1 MIDIVEGAPP
11 REFGLS
17 PEQASALAASKVIQV
32 TPGPRS
38 GLWRVRDNGY
48 IGAAVIGGLSIR
60 ITPKTS
66 VDRVFFLLGYAQH
79 PLHWRQEEVDAG
91 EHRDLLPA
99 LAHAFAR
106 SADRALRQGVLQ
118 GYLELEESLP
128 VVRGRIREAD
138 QVRRRYGLPLPI
150 EVRYDEFTVDITEN
164 RLLLAAATR
173 LLRLPGLAVSTRKML
188 RHLITR
194 LAGVSTLVPGRPLPG
209 WRPSRLNSRY
219 HAALSLAEL
228 VLRGASY
235 ELDDGTTVRVDG
247 LLLEMWRVFEDFV
260 TVALAE
266 AFRTYGGRSVLQD
279 TGHHLDHDRRVH
291 LRPDLVHY
299 RIGVDGAER
308 PSAVVDS
315 KYKIAKGPDGHS
327 SDLYQMLAYC
337 TVLGLDR
344 GHLVYAKGD
353 AEPYRHVIH
362 GAGIE
367 IMQHALDLTLSPAAL
382 LEAVRELAGSIV
394 RYGGDRELVSADPQ

>member
-1 MIDIVEGAPP
+1 VIDIVEGAPP
-11 REFGLS
+11 QEFSLS
-17 PEQASALAASKVIQV
+17 PEQASALAASKMIQM
-32 TPGPRS
+32 TPGPRG

-48 IGAAVIGGLSIR
+48 IGAAVIGGLPIR
-60 ITPKTS
+60 ITPKTP
-66 VDRVFFLLGYAQH
+66 VDRLLFLLGYAQH

-91 EHRDLLPA
+91 EHRDMLPA
-99 LAHAFAR
+99 LAHAYAR
-106 SADRALRQGVLQ
+106 AADRALRQGVLQ
-118 GYLELEESLP
+118 GYLELEEPLP

-150 EVRYDEFTVDITEN
+150 EVRYDEFTVDIAEN
-164 RLLLAAATR
+164 RLLLAAAIR

-188 RHLITR
+188 RRMITR
-194 LAGVSTLVPGRPLPG
+194 LSGVSALVPGRPLPG

-219 HAALSLAEL
+219 HTALGLAEL

-279 TGHHLDHDRRVH
+279 TEHHLDHDQRVR

-315 KYKIAKGPDGHS
+315 KYKIAKGSDGHS
-327 SDLYQMLAYC
+327 GDLYQMLAYC

-353 AEPYRHVIH
+353 TEPHRHVIH

-367 IMQHALDLTLSPAAL
+367 IMQHALDLTLPPAAL
-382 LEAVRELAGSIV
+382 LETVRELAGSIL
-394 RYGGDRELVSADPQ
+394 RGGDRELVIAVPP